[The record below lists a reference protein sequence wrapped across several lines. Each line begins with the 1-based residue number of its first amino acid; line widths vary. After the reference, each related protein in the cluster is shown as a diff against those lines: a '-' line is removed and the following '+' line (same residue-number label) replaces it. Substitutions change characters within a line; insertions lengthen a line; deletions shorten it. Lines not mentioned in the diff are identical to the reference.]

1 MSHYFSSLVL
11 QMYNITLRDVRG
23 VQEMTCER
31 SEIMMDVGVII
42 IMIYIIRSLFCCINV
57 ETGIILFL
65 YVECL
70 FVLVASGG
78 SLKIVITVLI

>member
-1 MSHYFSSLVL
+1 MSNYFSSLVL

-23 VQEMTCER
+23 VQEMTWER

-42 IMIYIIRSLFCCINV
+42 IMIYIISSLFCCINV

-70 FVLVASGG
+70 VHVL
-78 SLKIVITVLI
+78 KE